1 MRCAI
6 LQINTNLL
14 ITEWNINI
22 FTQDTLY
29 PSFISKKIGTLHREH
44 FSKHPHF
51 TLFSLFLTV
60 SEVCNISNKC
70 WRPNKS
76 ATKIYFLHNCFAKH
90 LTLLL
95 HSNKNVVLSI
105 AEGFRKIDFLPHFYL
120 ISERMRGAIF
130 QINNDLVKVCEY
142 ILIFLHKR
150 LYNLSSFEKFS
161 QNTSLFF
168 PKAIGVLCHRGF

>member
-1 MRCAI
+1 M
-6 LQINTNLL
+6 QINTNLL

-60 SEVCNISNKC
+60 SEVCNISNKY
-70 WRPNKS
+70 WLPNKS
-76 ATKIYFLHNCFAKH
+76 ATKTFLRNGFAKH

-95 HSNKNVVLSI
+95 HSSKKVVLSI

-120 ISERMRGAIF
+120 VSERMRCAIF
-130 QINNDLVKVCEY
+130 QVNTDLVKVYEHINIFTQESLQPSLIWE
-142 ILIFLHKR
+142 ILPKIH
-150 LYNLSSFEKFS
+150 LSFFS
-161 QNTSLFF
+161 
-168 PKAIGVLCHRGF
+168 